1 MYSEARFGQGKA
13 ITRTPAMRPDFKQW
27 FQRIM
32 WLVAI
37 WFLSIAVLGMAA
49 WGLRVLMRS
58 IGMSPA

>member
-1 MYSEARFGQGKA
+1 
-13 ITRTPAMRPDFKQW
+13 MRPDFKQW

-37 WFLSIAVLGMAA
+37 WFVSIAVLGMAA